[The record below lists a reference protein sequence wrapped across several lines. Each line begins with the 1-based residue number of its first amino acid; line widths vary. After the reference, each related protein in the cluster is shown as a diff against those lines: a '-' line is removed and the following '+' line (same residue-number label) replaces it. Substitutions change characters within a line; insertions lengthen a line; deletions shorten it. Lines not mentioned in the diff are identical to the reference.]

1 MADNASIARP
11 YAKAVFDLAQ
21 ESDTFDA
28 WTATLEQLAVISND
42 ADFSALV
49 SDPRVDG
56 GKVAELLTD
65 LAKDS
70 LPEGGAN
77 FINLLVLNDRIQSLV
92 DINQQYTD
100 LVAKAKALV
109 NAEVITAK
117 SLTEDQKSSLA
128 AALETRLGLKVEL
141 TETVDADL
149 VGGAIIKAGDMV
161 IDGSAKGR
169 IEKLTTAL
177 MR

>member
-21 ESDTFDA
+21 ESNATDA
-28 WTATLEQLAVISND
+28 WAVALEQLSAISND
-42 ADFSALV
+42 ADFRTLV
-49 SDPRVDG
+49 TDPRVNG

-77 FINLLVLNDRIQSLV
+77 FINLLVQNDRLESLTG
-92 DINQQYTD
+92 ISQQFGE
-100 LVAKAKALV
+100 LVAKANALV

-117 SLTEDQKSSLA
+117 ALTNDQKSSLA
-128 AALETRLGLKVEL
+128 NALETRLGLKVEL
-141 TETVDADL
+141 TEVVDSAL
-149 VGGAIIKAGDMV
+149 VGGAIIKAGDLV

>member
-21 ESDTFDA
+21 EANAFDA
-28 WTATLEQLAVISND
+28 WTAALGQLAVISND
-42 ADFSALV
+42 ADFATLV

-77 FINLLVLNDRIQSLV
+77 FIKLLVQNDRLDSLV
-92 DINQQYTD
+92 DINQQVID

-117 SLTEDQKSSLA
+117 PLTEDQKSSLA
-128 AALETRLGLKVEL
+128 AALEKRLGLKVEL
-141 TETVDADL
+141 EETVDADL

-177 MR
+177 LR

>member
-21 ESDTFDA
+21 EANAYDA
-28 WTATLEQLAVISND
+28 WAAALEQLSVINND
-42 ADFSALV
+42 ADFCALV
-49 SDPRVDG
+49 TDPRVEG
-56 GKVAELLTD
+56 SNVTELLTD

-77 FINLLVLNDRIQSLV
+77 FINLLVQNDRLGV
-92 DINQQYTD
+92 LADISQQYGE
-100 LVAKAKALV
+100 LVAKANALV
-109 NAEVITAK
+109 NAEVITAQALTVDQK
-117 SLTEDQKSSLA
+117 LSLTN
-128 AALETRLGLKVEL
+128 ALEIRLGLKVQL
-141 TETVDADL
+141 AETVDTNL
-149 VGGAIIKAGDMV
+149 IGGAIIKAGDLV